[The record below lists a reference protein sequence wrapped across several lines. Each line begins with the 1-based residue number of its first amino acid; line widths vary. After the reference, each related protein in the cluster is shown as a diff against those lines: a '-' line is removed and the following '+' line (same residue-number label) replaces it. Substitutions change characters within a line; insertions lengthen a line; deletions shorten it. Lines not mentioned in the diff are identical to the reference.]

1 MTSSFQT
8 VVGTQRDA
16 VPSYGDVDNYE
27 ATEADL
33 TDAVNKQITANQEDT
48 VRFYNELQQ
57 IQREL
62 AERPLRNLEA
72 LAQFSSQA
80 QKAAKAIEERRN
92 TQQLINEAMSFL
104 DKNTKR
110 DLIQKD
116 NSLAAEDA
124 KFDKDLIDETKA
136 GNGDAQN
143 LLYVKNAERP
153 EQISTD
159 QFIADY
165 NSSMVGGRDQIVRDS
180 NGISITDRE
189 TFMQLQNSADEILV
203 TGMIRRAEALGIDT
217 NSRKFR
223 RLFYERIYPDMV
235 KRRDASI
242 QSWNR
247 RQEINYEK
255 NRDKQLK
262 ETILSTVGSVDFDAE
277 KPLNTEQLITTI
289 INKHGGPTEMSTK
302 QATEYL
308 MKVVYEDIKS
318 DFGSL
323 TDEHLKYLYEDAL
336 FAHSGEKGK
345 LTTIKDSNFVQKDS
359 YAALVSKAEGL
370 KIDRDMRQR
379 TLNRNKYQLQID
391 ELIKT
396 ETDPSIRDQK
406 LKEILKDAEQD
417 NIYAK
422 DFNLPPDDSSS
433 NGGDARVGVPN
444 VALPIQEDMI
454 TATFGSGT
462 PKRYND
468 LNRNEQLQLFE
479 MEREAA
485 IIIDNQVKGGIE
497 PRAAQATAL
506 KRVVD
511 KYKAG
516 GYEKEQVFVDPSVT
530 DIQADNAVFKA
541 DQQKVLNQEGF
552 VSSYEQ
558 FAIGEYKKHKLYG
571 AENGYPMPQYF
582 EGVVLGTNT
591 RARDYAEARLQA
603 TGGANDEGVVTNR
616 PRFKSVGYK
625 TDESG
630 KQILDDEGNPIEEFE
645 IVDEKYDLTQEELN
659 YLDIKPHL
667 GKTLQKLNDPKSFR
681 KILDSF
687 AISGRGLGEY
697 KNQFGFKGRN
707 AESFTVQQVLNI
719 AKRGGSGFGRYGFTY
734 QELKDIVKSGVID
747 LNATFD
753 ENTQSLMAI
762 ELVRSRA
769 NRTGS
774 TRGALIQAKYGT
786 AQTTEIEDYQE
797 AAWWRLTN
805 LKPDEQ
811 RAILAAFPALRKT
824 PNNQFQNLTR
834 GVILAISDEEV
845 AKDKERLRLINR
857 FGLKKDLTFEQV
869 QEKIKERKEK
879 DKKQEEALGAF
890 GSLPG

>member
-16 VPSYGDVDNYE
+16 VPSYGDVDNYA

-48 VRFYNELQQ
+48 VRFYNELQE

-62 AERPLRNLEA
+62 AERPLKNLEA
-72 LAQFSSQA
+72 LAQFSGQA
-80 QKAAKAIEERRN
+80 QKAAKAIQERRN

-110 DLIQKD
+110 DLIEKD

-153 EQISTD
+153 QQVSTQ
-159 QFIADY
+159 QFMADY
-165 NSSMVGGRDQIVRDS
+165 NSSMVGARDELIRQS
-180 NGISITDRE
+180 NGLSITDRE
-189 TFMQLQNSADEILV
+189 TFMLLQNSADETLV

-217 NSRKFR
+217 NSRQFR

-255 NRDKQLK
+255 NRDTQLK
-262 ETILSTVGSVDFDAE
+262 ETILSSVGSVQFDTEEGTPTNLPAVA
-277 KPLNTEQLITTI
+277 LNTEQLITTI
-289 INKHGGPTEMSTK
+289 INKHGGPTEMNRK
-302 QATEYL
+302 QALEYL
-308 MKVVYEDIKS
+308 MKTVYEDISS
-318 DFGSL
+318 DFGTL
-323 TDEHLKYLYEDAL
+323 TSFHLKYLYEDAL
-336 FAHSGEKGK
+336 FKHSGEGGK
-345 LTTIKDSNFVQKDS
+345 YTSIKDSNFAQKDTFG
-359 YAALVSKAEGL
+359 ALVSKAEGL
-370 KIDRDMRQR
+370 EIDNAVRQR
-379 TLNRNKYQLQID
+379 TLNRNKYQLRID
-391 ELIKT
+391 ELIQT

-417 NIYAK
+417 NLYANN
-422 DFNLPPDDSSS
+422 FNLPPDDSSS
-433 NGGDARVGVPN
+433 NGGDARVGIPN
-444 VALPIQEDMI
+444 VALPIQEDMLKQ
-454 TATFGSGT
+454 TFKKGYT
-462 PKRYND
+462 ELDKPQ
-468 LNRNEQLQLFE
+468 QLQLFE
-479 MEREAA
+479 MEKEAA
-485 IIIDNQVKGGIE
+485 IIIENLTRQGIE
-497 PRAAQATAL
+497 PQKAQAEAL

-511 KYKAG
+511 KYNAG
-516 GYEKEQVFVDPSVT
+516 GYEKEQIFVDPSVT

-558 FAIGEYKKHKLYG
+558 FYLGEYKKHKLYG
-571 AENGYPMPQYF
+571 AENGYPMPKYF

-591 RARDYAEARLQA
+591 RARDYAEARLRA
-603 TGGANDEGVVTNR
+603 TGGANDEGVVTER
-616 PRFKSVGYK
+616 PRFRSVGYK

-645 IVDEKYDLTQEELN
+645 IVDQKYDLTQEELN
-659 YLDIKPHL
+659 ELDIKPHL
-667 GKTLQKLNDPKSFR
+667 GKTLQKLNNPKSFR

-769 NRTGS
+769 NRTNS

-786 AQTTEIEDYQE
+786 AQTVEVEDYQE
-797 AAWWRLTN
+797 GAWWRLTN

-811 RAILAAFPALRKT
+811 RAILEAFPALRDT
-824 PNNQFQNLTR
+824 PNNRFENLTQ
-834 GVILAISDEEV
+834 GVVTAISDEENKKV
-845 AKDKERLRLINR
+845 KKE
-857 FGLKKDLTFEQV
+857 K
-869 QEKIKERKEK
+869 QEKIRKT
-879 DKKQEEALGAF
+879 QEEALGAF

>member
-16 VPSYGDVDNYE
+16 VPSYGNVDNYE

-33 TDAVNKQITANQEDT
+33 TESVNNQITANQEDT
-48 VRFYNELQQ
+48 VRFYNELQE
-57 IQREL
+57 IQKEL
-62 AERPLRNLEA
+62 AERPLRNLES
-72 LAQFSSQA
+72 LAQFSKQA
-80 QKAAKAIEERRN
+80 AQASKAIEERRK

-110 DLIQKD
+110 DLIEKD

-124 KFDKDLIDETKA
+124 KFDKDLIDEKKA

-153 EQISTD
+153 EQVSTD

-165 NSSMVGGRDQIVRDS
+165 NSSMVGARDALIRQS
-180 NGISITDRE
+180 NGLSITDRE
-189 TFMQLQNSADEILV
+189 TFMLLQNSADETLV
-203 TGMIRRAEALGIDT
+203 TGMVRRAEALGIDT

-262 ETILSTVGSVDFDAE
+262 ETILSTVGSIDFDAE

-289 INKHGGPTEMSTK
+289 INKHGGPTEMSPK
-302 QATEYL
+302 EALQYL
-308 MKVVYEDIKS
+308 MKTVYDDIDS
-318 DFGSL
+318 DFGTL

-336 FAHSGEKGK
+336 YSHSGKEGQ
-345 LTTIKDSNFVQKDS
+345 LTTIKDSNFLQKDS

-370 KIDRDMRQR
+370 KIDKDIRQR
-379 TLNRNKYQLQID
+379 TLNQRSYQLRID

-396 ETDPSIRDQK
+396 ETDPSVRDQK

-417 NIYAK
+417 NLYAQN
-422 DFNLPPDDSSS
+422 FNLPPDDSSS
-433 NGGDARVGVPN
+433 NGGNARVGIPN
-444 VALPIQEDMI
+444 IALPIQGDMLKQ
-454 TATFGSGT
+454 TFKKGYT
-462 PKRYND
+462 ELDKT
-468 LNRNEQLQLFE
+468 EQLQLLE
-479 MEREAA
+479 MEKDAA
-485 IIIDNQVKGGIE
+485 IIIENQVRGGIE
-497 PRAAQATAL
+497 PQKAQDEAL
-506 KRVVD
+506 KQVVN
-511 KYKAG
+511 KYNAG
-516 GYEKEQVFVDPSVT
+516 GYEKEQVFVDPSVA

-558 FAIGEYKKHKLYG
+558 FYLGEYKKHKLYG
-571 AENGYPMPQYF
+571 AENGYPMPKYF

-591 RARDYAEARLQA
+591 RARDYAEARLRA
-603 TGGANDEGVVTNR
+603 TGGANDEGVVTER
-616 PRFKSVGYK
+616 PRFRSVGYK

-630 KQILDDEGNPIEEFE
+630 KEILDDEGNRIEEFE
-645 IVDEKYDLTQEELN
+645 IVDKKYDLTQEELN
-659 YLDIKPHL
+659 ELDIKPHL
-667 GKTLQKLNDPKSFR
+667 GKTLQKLNNPKSFR

-719 AKRGGSGFGRYGFTY
+719 AKRGGSGFGRYGFTH
-734 QELKDIVKSGVID
+734 QELKDIIKSGVID

-786 AQTTEIEDYQE
+786 AQTVEVEDYQE
-797 AAWWRLTN
+797 GAWWRLTN

-811 RAILAAFPALRKT
+811 RAILEAFPALRKT
-824 PNNQFQNLTR
+824 PNNQFQNLTQ
-834 GVILAISDEEV
+834 GVILAISDEEI
-845 AKDKERLRLINR
+845 KKE
-857 FGLKKDLTFEQV
+857 KKEK
-869 QEKIKERKEK
+869 QEKIRKT
-879 DKKQEEALGAF
+879 QEEALGAF

>member
-16 VPSYGDVDNYE
+16 VPSYGDVDNYA

-48 VRFYNELQQ
+48 VRFYNELQE

-62 AERPLRNLEA
+62 AERPLKNLEA

-104 DKNTKR
+104 DNNTKR
-110 DLIQKD
+110 DLIEKD

-124 KFDKDLIDETKA
+124 KLDKDLIDETKA

-153 EQISTD
+153 QQVSTE

-165 NSSMVGGRDQIVRDS
+165 NSSMVGARDELIRQS
-180 NGISITDRE
+180 NGLSITDRE
-189 TFMQLQNSADEILV
+189 TFMLLQNSADETLV

-217 NSRKFR
+217 NSRQFR

-235 KRRDASI
+235 KRRDVSI
-242 QSWNR
+242 QSWSR

-255 NRDKQLK
+255 NRDIQLK
-262 ETILSTVGSVDFDAE
+262 ETILSTVGSIDFDAE

-289 INKHGGPTEMSTK
+289 INKHGGPAEMSTK

-323 TDEHLKYLYEDAL
+323 TSEHLKYLYEDAL
-336 FAHSGEKGK
+336 YAHSGEKGK
-345 LTTIKDSNFVQKDS
+345 LTTIKNSNFVQKNS
-359 YAALVSKAEGL
+359 YAALVSKAEGF
-370 KIDRDMRQR
+370 KIDEDMRHKN
-379 TLNRNKYQLQID
+379 LNQKKYQLRID

-396 ETDPSIRDQK
+396 ETDTSIRDQK
-406 LKEILKDAEQD
+406 LKEILKDAAQD
-417 NIYAK
+417 NLYDK
-422 DFNLPPDDSSS
+422 DFNLPPDGSSS
-433 NGGDARVGVPN
+433 NGGDSRVGVPN
-444 VALPIQEDMI
+444 IALSIQDDML
-454 TATFGSGT
+454 AQTFKKKYAELDRT
-462 PKRYND
+462 Q
-468 LNRNEQLQLFE
+468 QLQLFE

-485 IIIDNQVKGGIE
+485 IIIENQVRGGKE
-497 PRAAQATAL
+497 PQAAQAAAL

-511 KYKAG
+511 KYNAG
-516 GYEKEQVFVDPSVT
+516 GYEKEQVFVNPSVA
-530 DIQADNAVFKA
+530 DIQADNQVFKA

-558 FAIGEYKKHKLYG
+558 FYLGEYKKYKLYG
-571 AENGYPMPQYF
+571 AEKGYPMPQYF

-591 RARDYAEARLQA
+591 RAEDYAEARLRA
-603 TGGANDEGVVTNR
+603 TGGANDEGVVTRR
-616 PRFKSVGYK
+616 PRFRSVGYK

-659 YLDIKPHL
+659 ELDIKPHL
-667 GKTLQKLNDPKSFR
+667 GKTLQKLNNPKSFR

-769 NRTGS
+769 NRTHS
-774 TRGALIQAKYGT
+774 ITGALIQAKYGT
-786 AQTTEIEDYQE
+786 AQTVEVEDYQE
-797 AAWWRLTN
+797 GAWWRLTN

-811 RAILAAFPALRKT
+811 RAILEAFPALRDT
-824 PNNQFQNLTR
+824 PNNRFENLTQ
-834 GVILAISDEEV
+834 GVVTAISDEDVARMKKE
-845 AKDKERLRLINR
+845 AKDTEIERQKNIIKNI
-857 FGLKKDLTFEQV
+857 TF
-869 QEKIKERKEK
+869 
-879 DKKQEEALGAF
+879 DP
-890 GSLPG
+890 LPGMGQ

>member
-16 VPSYGDVDNYE
+16 VPSYGNVDNYE

-33 TDAVNKQITANQEDT
+33 TESVNNQITANQEDT
-48 VRFYNELQQ
+48 VRFYNELQE
-57 IQREL
+57 IQKEL
-62 AERPLRNLEA
+62 AERPLRNLES
-72 LAQFSSQA
+72 LAQFSKQA
-80 QKAAKAIEERRN
+80 AQASKAIEERRK

-110 DLIQKD
+110 DLIEKD

-124 KFDKDLIDETKA
+124 KFDKDLIDEKKA

-153 EQISTD
+153 EQVSTD

-165 NSSMVGGRDQIVRDS
+165 NSSMVGARDALIRQS
-180 NGISITDRE
+180 NGLSITDRE
-189 TFMQLQNSADEILV
+189 TFMLLQNSADETLV
-203 TGMIRRAEALGIDT
+203 TGMVRRAEALGIDT

-262 ETILSTVGSVDFDAE
+262 ETILSTVGSIDFDAE

-289 INKHGGPTEMSTK
+289 INKHGGPTEMSPK
-302 QATEYL
+302 EALQYL
-308 MKVVYEDIKS
+308 MKTVYDDIDS
-318 DFGSL
+318 DFGTL

-336 FAHSGEKGK
+336 YSHSGKEGQ
-345 LTTIKDSNFVQKDS
+345 LTTIKDSNFLQKDS

-370 KIDRDMRQR
+370 KIDKDIRQR
-379 TLNRNKYQLQID
+379 TLNQRSYQLRID

-396 ETDPSIRDQK
+396 ETDPSVRDQK

-417 NIYAK
+417 NLYAQN
-422 DFNLPPDDSSS
+422 FNLPPDDSSS
-433 NGGDARVGVPN
+433 NGGNARVGIPN
-444 VALPIQEDMI
+444 IALPIQGDMLKQ
-454 TATFGSGT
+454 TFKKGYT
-462 PKRYND
+462 ELDKT
-468 LNRNEQLQLFE
+468 EQLQLLE
-479 MEREAA
+479 MEKDAA
-485 IIIDNQVKGGIE
+485 IIIENQVRGGIE
-497 PRAAQATAL
+497 PQKAQDEAL
-506 KRVVD
+506 KQVVN
-511 KYKAG
+511 KYNAG

-558 FAIGEYKKHKLYG
+558 FYLGEYKKHKLYG
-571 AENGYPMPQYF
+571 AENGYPMPKYF

-591 RARDYAEARLQA
+591 RARDYAEARLRS
-603 TGGANDEGVVTNR
+603 TGGANDEGVVTER
-616 PRFKSVGYK
+616 PRFRSVGYK

-630 KQILDDEGNPIEEFE
+630 KEILDDEGNRIEEFE
-645 IVDEKYDLTQEELN
+645 IVDKKYDLTQEELN
-659 YLDIKPHL
+659 ELDIKPHL
-667 GKTLQKLNDPKSFR
+667 GKTLQKLNNPKSFR

-719 AKRGGSGFGRYGFTY
+719 AKRGGSGFGRYGFTH
-734 QELKDIVKSGVID
+734 QELKDIIKSGVID

-786 AQTTEIEDYQE
+786 AQTVEVEDYQE
-797 AAWWRLTN
+797 GAWWRLTN

-811 RAILAAFPALRKT
+811 RAILEAFPALRDT
-824 PNNQFQNLTR
+824 PNNRFENLTQ
-834 GVILAISDEEV
+834 GVVTAISDEEV
-845 AKDKERLRLINR
+845 AKMKKEA
-857 FGLKKDLTFEQV
+857 
-869 QEKIKERKEK
+869 K
-879 DKKQEEALGAF
+879 DKDIKRQKNIIKNITF
-890 GSLPG
+890 DPLPGMGQ